1 MLTPEW
7 RVRCTREASSSET
20 SCWPSVVMAAVGR
33 ETPCERGNSL
43 LQKIIEK
50 WPKWPIFAAVGPIQD
65 VPRAFRGAH
74 VDEHLAGGPGV
85 DGRALNAPNAPTR
98 PADSALF
105 AIFSASGHRLS
116 SPPSRKSPF
125 AKAPSRGHLAGAS
138 VESPRPRSL
147 EVVTGPQRGAGGH
160 RTCAIRFGKTFN
172 RGRNIG
178 PGSWRPSLKS
188 PIASGWRAPV
198 RHLPAMSEGDKC
210 GHIATDTEV
219 ARLDAPDTND
229 RAQAT
234 QQVAGRAKI
243 TWAAL
248 AQH

>member
-1 MLTPEW
+1 MW
-7 RVRCTREASSSET
+7 Q
-20 SCWPSVVMAAVGR
+20 
-33 ETPCERGNSL
+33 RGNSL

-172 RGRNIG
+172 ARSKN
-178 PGSWRPSLKS
+178 RPWIL
-188 PIASGWRAPV
+188 APV
-198 RHLPAMSEGDKC
+198 AQIADCKAAG
-210 GHIATDTEV
+210 GHPSGIFRQCPRATNVDISPPTPRWLV
-219 ARLDAPDTND
+219 
-229 RAQAT
+229 
-234 QQVAGRAKI
+234 
-243 TWAAL
+243 
-248 AQH
+248 